1 MDTIK
6 KAPELNYMTQIV
18 FMLFEDI
25 SKPEDSLDKYHVDIH
40 FSPGIKRRAEL
51 GSTDGGSST
60 LLKKSS
66 PELPEKSPQFF
77 VKRRV
82 PVVGGAE
89 SGAASATGGVPTI
102 ISRTKPV
109 GDGLSSIPGGMAA
122 VPVPPPASLIH
133 SGDFFRR
140 YVTCSRSNALFPTSS
155 SCGIISSS
163 PKETLGRRRDSV
175 PNTLRSFS
183 DTKLVDRA
191 SKAEGSQLKEGD
203 MMEGDGSGQQHRK
216 KSASDSLLESVHD
229 LTFGI
234 GSTSHRYMYSTC
246 TFYIVLDNNYYS
258 FIHVHVH
265 VNCLSLY
272 SVSQYAYR
280 IYANRTQAKKIITI
294 L

>member
-82 PVVGGAE
+82 PVVGGTE
-89 SGAASATGGVPTI
+89 SGAASATGGVPTV
-102 ISRTKPV
+102 ISRTKPA
-109 GDGLSSIPGGMAA
+109 GDGLSSIGGMAA
-122 VPVPPPASLIH
+122 VPVPPPAGLIH
-133 SGDFFRR
+133 GGDFFRR

-191 SKAEGSQLKEGD
+191 SKAEESRLKEGD
-203 MMEGDGSGQQHRK
+203 MTEGDGSGQQHRK
-216 KSASDSLLESVHD
+216 KSASDSLLESVHGP
-229 LTFGI
+229 TFGI
-234 GSTSHRYMYSTC
+234 GPTSHRYMYSTG

-258 FIHVHVH
+258 FIHVD
-265 VNCLSLY
+265 CLSLY
-272 SVSQYAYR
+272 SVSQICIHLYIIVICVMYR
-280 IYANRTQAKKIITI
+280 
-294 L
+294 